1 MNDFRW
7 KKRELLV
14 KQLEFFGCKKVNF
27 ISEYAKKP
35 RICIKNKVEVT
46 SVDSERATISDL
58 YKQQMDNGMQRSS
71 FGYNAMAAAQYM
83 QGHPGVGFL
92 IGGQQDDRARQ
103 QSQLGQFGF
112 LGNTY

>member
-1 MNDFRW
+1 MNNFRW

-46 SVDSERATISDL
+46 SVDSGRANISDL
-58 YKQQMDNGMQRSS
+58 YQQQVDNGMQRSA
-71 FGYNAMAAAQYM
+71 FGYGAMAAASAMGQAH
-83 QGHPGVGFL
+83 QGTYIGL
-92 IGGQQDDRARQ
+92 GGQHGNSARQ
-103 QSQLGQFGF
+103 QSQFDF
-112 LGNTY
+112 LGSIFQ